1 MTSKIL
7 INAVD
12 PEEVRLAIVKE
23 SRLEEFHIES
33 AAREILHSSI
43 YKGVITR
50 IEPSLQAVFVDFGAE
65 RHGFL
70 QKQEIHSDYFQ
81 DPPVGGNAI
90 QNLVRR
96 GQELMVQVTKD
107 PIMKKGAMLTTYIS
121 LPGRYAVLM
130 PGSNGRGI
138 SRKIEDETERNRLK
152 EVVDKLDLPEG
163 FGIIVRTAGMGA
175 TKTMLSKDVQYLLR
189 LWKNITDRAVGV
201 QAPSAL
207 YKDRN
212 LAVRSIRD
220 HFTSDIKEI
229 LIDDEAIYQEVK
241 NFVKIIAPKQTGI
254 VKLHKSDKP
263 IFTRF
268 QLEDQIAT
276 IFNNRVTLKSGGSVV
291 LERTEALVAIDVNS
305 GKGTQKK
312 NIEETALMTN
322 LEAAAEIARQL
333 RIRDLGGLIVIDFI
347 DMREQKHRNQVEK
360 ALRAAMKQDRARV
373 KLGKISKFGLLELSR
388 QRLRP
393 SIDFGSMQTC
403 THCGGKGQVPSVESL
418 GLSFLRKLKL
428 DTLKEDVRQV
438 TAGLQAPVASYLL
451 NRKRRELGDLE
462 AKRAVMVIIT
472 PRDDLI
478 PGQMEVTYEKR
489 IKPAD
494 TPPA

>member
-7 INAVD
+7 INALD
-12 PEEVRLAIVKE
+12 PEEVRLAIVKD
-23 SRLEEFHIES
+23 SRLEEFHIET

-50 IEPSLQAVFVDFGAE
+50 IEPSLQAVFVDFGVD

-81 DPPVGGNAI
+81 DPPASGNTI
-90 QNLVRR
+90 QHLVKR

-130 PGSNGRGI
+130 PGSTSRGI
-138 SRKIEDETERNRLK
+138 SRKIEDEKERQRLK
-152 EVVDKLDLPEG
+152 DIVEKLNLPEG
-163 FGIIVRTAGMGA
+163 FGIIIRTAGQGC
-175 TKTMLSKDVQYLLR
+175 TKTKLAKDVQYLLR
-189 LWKNITDRAVGV
+189 LWKNITAKAVKS
-201 QAPSAL
+201 QAPSPL

-220 HFTSDIKEI
+220 HFTPDIKEI
-229 LIDDEAIYQEVK
+229 LIDNESVHQEVK
-241 NFVKIIAPKQTGI
+241 NFLHIIAPKQTNI

-276 IFNNRVTLKSGGSVV
+276 IFGNRVALKSGGSVV

-333 RIRDLGGLIVIDFI
+333 RIRDLGGLIVVDFI
-347 DMREQKHRNQVEK
+347 DMRDRKHRSQVEK
-360 ALRAAMKQDRARV
+360 ALRDCMKLDRARV
-373 KLGKISKFGLLELSR
+373 KIGRISKFGLLEFSR

-403 THCGGKGQVPSVESL
+403 AHCGGKGQVPSTESV
-418 GLSFLRKLKL
+418 GLSVLRKLKL
-428 DTLKEDVRQV
+428 GTMKAGIRQV
-438 TAGLQAPVASYLL
+438 TVQLPATVASYLL
-451 NRKRRELGDLE
+451 NRKRKDLSALE
-462 AKRAVMVIIT
+462 GKRAIGIT
-472 PRDDLI
+472 ILGRDDLL
-478 PGQMEVTYEKR
+478 PGQMEVAYDMKNKDPES
-489 IKPAD
+489 
-494 TPPA
+494 PPV